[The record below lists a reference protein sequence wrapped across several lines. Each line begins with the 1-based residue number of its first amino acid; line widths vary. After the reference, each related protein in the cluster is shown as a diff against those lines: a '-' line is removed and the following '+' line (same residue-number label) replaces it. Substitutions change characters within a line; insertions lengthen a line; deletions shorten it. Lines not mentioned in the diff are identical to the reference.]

1 MKMAA
6 IGYGAAAVL
15 SLPQLGVFRQNFVTT
30 EGMFFN
36 KTVCETIFRDTPGWH
51 RQLYLVFI
59 SIVVFYVPI
68 VVIAFCYVRIYL
80 KLSEKTA
87 DIRTSSSSAATASHA
102 DASRGVGRPG
112 KVFLQSTRSS
122 SLPKA
127 KAKILKM
134 TIVIVTAF
142 VLFGLPYHVLE
153 VFLSFGYHS
162 LVSSAVMSVFG
173 AMAVANSAV
182 NPYVFLLFC
191 GAHDC
196 LLRCLRNGRLPSS
209 SGGTAAGDRRSG
221 ADSTQ
226 TQSVQLA
233 VTSRSSE
240 RYAATGQLGAA
251 ATKRVEMVTLD
262 R

>member
-1 MKMAA
+1 MKMAS

-51 RQLYLVFI
+51 RQVYLVFI
-59 SIVVFYVPI
+59 SIVVFYIPI
-68 VVIAFCYVRIYL
+68 VVIIFCYVRIYM

-87 DIRTSSSSAATASHA
+87 DIRTSAAASHA
-102 DASRGVGRPG
+102 DASRSVGRPG

-142 VLFGLPYHVLE
+142 VLCGLPYHVLE

-196 LLRCLRNGRLPSS
+196 LLRCLREGRLSA
-209 SGGTAAGDRRSG
+209 SGGRADDRRSG
-221 ADSTQ
+221 AESTQ

-240 RYAATGQLGAA
+240 RYLTGHQLGA
-251 ATKRVEMVTLD
+251 TKRTEMMTLD